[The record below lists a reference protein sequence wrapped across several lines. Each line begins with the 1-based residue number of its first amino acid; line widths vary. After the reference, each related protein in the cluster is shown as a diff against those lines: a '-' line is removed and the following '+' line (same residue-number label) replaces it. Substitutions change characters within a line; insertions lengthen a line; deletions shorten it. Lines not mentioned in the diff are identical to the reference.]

1 MHMNNLSIALLV
13 ITISSLATTLSILSF
28 VVGRR
33 RNSRSQRFTYP
44 TADDAIGHVSDSV
57 LEEEARIYDISD
69 RRENELMDKFKL
81 LMDEHKPY
89 LDPKANIDAIANT
102 LGTNKTSLS
111 KMINDKF
118 GMNFRQLLN
127 SFRVR
132 EAIMLLS
139 NNPNISLEDLRIRSG
154 FNSTTTFNSSFSR
167 FTGCTP
173 GEYCKKVTRR

>member
-1 MHMNNLSIALLV
+1 MNIPTIISTFSTICI
-13 ITISSLATTLSILSF
+13 ITVL
-28 VVGRR
+28 VGRR
-33 RNSRSQRFTYP
+33 KRAEAQQFKYP
-44 TADDAIGHVSDSV
+44 AAGEAIGPVPDSV
-57 LEEEARIYDISD
+57 LEEEAAIYDIAD
-69 RRENELMDKFKL
+69 RKETELMDKFKM
-81 LMDEHKPY
+81 LMEEHKPY

-102 LGTNKTSLS
+102 LGTNKTTLS

-132 EAIMLLS
+132 EAIMLIS
-139 NNPNISLEDLRIRSG
+139 KKENISLEDLRIRSG

-173 GEYCKKVTRR
+173 GEYCRKVTGR

>member
-1 MHMNNLSIALLV
+1 MLMNNISIALLV

-33 RNSRSQRFTYP
+33 RNTRSQRFKYP
-44 TADDAIGHVSDSV
+44 TAGEVIDQVPASV

-69 RRENELMDKFKL
+69 RKETELMDRFKL
-81 LMDEHKPY
+81 LMEEHKPY
-89 LDPKANIDAIANT
+89 LDSKASIDAIANI
-102 LGTNKTSLS
+102 LGTNKTTLS

-127 SFRVR
+127 SYRVR
-132 EAIMLLS
+132 EAITLLS
-139 NNPNISLEDLRIRSG
+139 KNPGISLEDLRIKSG

-173 GEYCKKVTRR
+173 GEYCKKTARR